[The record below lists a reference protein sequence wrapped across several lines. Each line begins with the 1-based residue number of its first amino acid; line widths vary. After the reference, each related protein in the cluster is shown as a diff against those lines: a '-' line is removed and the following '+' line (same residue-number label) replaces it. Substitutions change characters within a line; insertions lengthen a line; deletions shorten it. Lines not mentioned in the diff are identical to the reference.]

1 MSAQRSGRARPTC
14 SGVPVI
20 ATAYVIGSTTL
31 VREPSDGL
39 IVIDAA
45 DQGGHE
51 IAEYRFC
58 SAVRQTA
65 KFALAPL
72 IVIAVSLVVAR
83 SGAQAPPKDEHV
95 NEVPAPKT
103 APRVVTPGASLG
115 AAPSDAIVL
124 FDGKDLSQWENEKG
138 GSPAL
143 WTVADGVA
151 TVKAGTG
158 GIRTKRGFGD
168 VQLHIEWATPAEV
181 KGEGQERGNSGV
193 FLQSTYEL
201 QVLDS
206 YQNETYWHGSAGS
219 IYKQHAPLVNASRKP
234 GEWQT
239 YDVVYHSPAFDS
251 DGKLTRRA
259 RFTVL
264 HNGVLIQDNVEVM
277 GVTTHTG
284 PPYYKAHPDKMPLSL
299 QDHGMPIRFR
309 NIWIREL

>member
-1 MSAQRSGRARPTC
+1 MKNVMPLML
-14 SGVPVI
+14 I
-20 ATAYVIGSTTL
+20 AA
-31 VREPSDGL
+31 
-39 IVIDAA
+39 
-45 DQGGHE
+45 
-51 IAEYRFC
+51 
-58 SAVRQTA
+58 
-65 KFALAPL
+65 
-72 IVIAVSLVVAR
+72 SLVVAR
-83 SGAQAPPKDEHV
+83 GGAQAPPKDEHV

-299 QDHGMPIRFR
+299 QDHGVPIRFR

>member
-1 MSAQRSGRARPTC
+1 MKTA
-14 SGVPVI
+14 I
-20 ATAYVIGSTTL
+20 AIVLVTAS
-31 VREPSDGL
+31 L
-39 IVIDAA
+39 IV
-45 DQGGHE
+45 
-51 IAEYRFC
+51 
-58 SAVRQTA
+58 
-65 KFALAPL
+65 
-72 IVIAVSLVVAR
+72 AR
-83 SGAQAPPKDEHV
+83 AGAQAPKPDEHV

-124 FDGKDLSQWENEKG
+124 FDGKDLSQWESEKD

-143 WTVADGVA
+143 WTVADGVV
-151 TVKAGTG
+151 TVKAGSG
-158 GIRTKRGFGD
+158 SIRTKRGFND

-201 QVLDS
+201 QILDS

-239 YDVVYHSPAFDS
+239 YDVVYHAPAFDS
-251 DGKLTRRA
+251 DGKVIRRA

-299 QDHGMPIRFR
+299 QDHGMPLRFR